1 MLVKAMAVE
10 ETGEGG
16 GGCGHGH
23 GHDLMSIKGQMFPC
37 KIEKKG
43 QYGYSVEFA
52 DYATIIYLMFS
63 LAKAAGGILLESS
76 FGQGMKTTMMT
87 TNKLVRK

>member
-1 MLVKAMAVE
+1 MRTMLVKAMAVE
-10 ETGEGG
+10 EISEGD

-43 QYGYSVEFA
+43 QYGYSVE
-52 DYATIIYLMFS
+52 
-63 LAKAAGGILLESS
+63 
-76 FGQGMKTTMMT
+76 
-87 TNKLVRK
+87 